1 MFWRRN
7 RLFWD
12 RNGLFTKEMW
22 NYCLKMK
29 NMQRITGVNQDEE
42 VVTKTF
48 RMLENG
54 MRVKGKRHEKQVG
67 C

>member
-1 MFWRRN
+1 
-7 RLFWD
+7 
-12 RNGLFTKEMW
+12 
-22 NYCLKMK
+22 
-29 NMQRITGVNQDEE
+29 MQRITGVNQDEE